1 MTPTKAIDISYCQR
15 NVDFTAVKL
24 SGIQAVIIRNG
35 YLSKT
40 DTEWS
45 KHVAGALKAGLDIGT
60 YTYIM
65 SETPEQARREAR
77 ETVTRCDKYKG
88 KLTYPVFADMESE
101 KYMTSRFDKQ
111 SRTKILLAFL
121 DEIAKGGYYPAV
133 YTNPAWLEAYIDKK
147 QIQGRYDIWLAAW
160 TNNPNKPTRFSY
172 GQTMWQWGA
181 ASVNGIGGLCDCDI
195 VYCNYPQKIRAQGKN
210 YLEQL
215 QSVTLAF
222 DAAVR
227 SIPSTTGKKLGV
239 LNAGTRC
246 VIVKGSDTKDS
257 ISGYTYVRLGGNKSQ
272 WIVKSAIKPS

>member
-1 MTPTKAIDISYCQR
+1 MNPTKAIDISYCQR

-35 YLSKT
+35 YLGKT
-40 DTEWS
+40 DTEWER
-45 KHVAGALKAGLDIGT
+45 HVQGALKAGLDVGT

-77 ETVTRCDKYKG
+77 ETIARCDKYKG

-121 DEIAKGGYYPAV
+121 DEIGKGGYYPAV

-160 TNNPNKPTRFSY
+160 TNDPNKPTRFNY
-172 GQTMWQWGA
+172 GQTLWQWGLGY
-181 ASVNGIGGLCDCDI
+181 VNGIKGGVDCNT

-210 YLEQL
+210 YLEKL
-215 QSVTLAF
+215 KSVTLAF
-222 DAAVR
+222 DAAIR
-227 SIPSTTGKKLGV
+227 YKPTTQSKMLGV
-239 LNAGTRC
+239 LTAGSKC
-246 VIVKGSDTKDS
+246 VILEGSDTKDS
-257 ISGYTYVRLGGNKSQ
+257 ASGYTYVKLGGGKEQ